1 MRAAISIQ
9 KLTDAA
15 ESSWQMPNRTIT
27 PRSSRFGGTFVTQ
40 SISGSD
46 RIMTAHAY
54 TEMSMPAADSVMLK
68 SAAMSVSRPMGM
80 NSDVLNTKV
89 ESVIPTSGTQNLI
102 DTSTHFLSEG
112 VPKTSIFTKPTQLT
126 PSTEQVCIFFLWR
139 RERRY
144 YRAALF
150 LEAHHLH
157 GGTTGMDGEFLSI
170 LGTMVILFFDISIGY
185 IAKKAHVMDKA
196 IDKGLSKLIL
206 NTALPAMILGS
217 VLTADSLPESTEIL
231 ITMGLSIIS
240 FAIMTALAFLV
251 TKLLGVRDGHRGVF
265 RFMLTFGNVGFIG
278 FPVLSA
284 IFGPSTLIYGSIF
297 NLPFNFLV
305 FTMGV
310 WFIAQDSGR
319 GAKVKMGLKTFLTPA
334 NIACAI
340 AIVLTLLNVHS
351 VPIIGDAAK
360 TLGSFTTPGA
370 LLIIGSSLADLPVSK
385 LIGGPRLW
393 IASLARLIVSPL
405 IVWALFRLVPVDPM
419 LIDIMVVLCA
429 MPVATNGTM
438 LCYQYGGDSRTMAQ
452 GTFVTT
458 VLSIITI
465 PILVMVI
472 G

>member
-1 MRAAISIQ
+1 MGAYQIM
-9 KLTDAA
+9 D
-15 ESSWQMPNRTIT
+15 
-27 PRSSRFGGTFVTQ
+27 
-40 SISGSD
+40 SG
-46 RIMTAHAY
+46 
-54 TEMSMPAADSVMLK
+54 
-68 SAAMSVSRPMGM
+68 
-80 NSDVLNTKV
+80 
-89 ESVIPTSGTQNLI
+89 
-102 DTSTHFLSEG
+102 
-112 VPKTSIFTKPTQLT
+112 
-126 PSTEQVCIFFLWR
+126 
-139 RERRY
+139 
-144 YRAALF
+144 
-150 LEAHHLH
+150 
-157 GGTTGMDGEFLSI
+157 FLSI
-170 LGTMVILFFDISIGY
+170 LSQMVILFFVIAIGY
-185 IAKKAHVMDKA
+185 IAKKAKVMDGA

-217 VLTADSLPESTEIL
+217 VLTADSLPSSTDIL
-231 ITMGLSIIS
+231 ITMGLSVVS
-240 FAIMTALAFLV
+240 FAIITALAFLV
-251 TKLLGVRDGHRGVF
+251 TKLLGVHDGHKGVF

-278 FPVLSA
+278 FPVLTA
-284 IFGPSTLIYGSIF
+284 IFGPSALIYGSIF

-340 AIVLTLLNVHS
+340 AIVLTLMNVHS
-351 VPIIGDAAK
+351 VPIIGDAAE

-370 LLIIGSSLADLPVSK
+370 LLIIGSSLADLPVTK

-393 IASLARLIVSPL
+393 VAAIVRLIASPL
-405 IVWALFRLVPVDPM
+405 IVWALFRLTPADPM

-458 VLSIITI
+458 VLSIVTI
-465 PILVMVI
+465 PILVMIV

>member
-1 MRAAISIQ
+1 
-9 KLTDAA
+9 
-15 ESSWQMPNRTIT
+15 
-27 PRSSRFGGTFVTQ
+27 
-40 SISGSD
+40 
-46 RIMTAHAY
+46 
-54 TEMSMPAADSVMLK
+54 
-68 SAAMSVSRPMGM
+68 M
-80 NSDVLNTKV
+80 NAGLV
-89 ESVIPTSGTQNLI
+89 EIAQ
-102 DTSTHFLSEG
+102 E
-112 VPKTSIFTKPTQLT
+112 
-126 PSTEQVCIFFLWR
+126 
-139 RERRY
+139 
-144 YRAALF
+144 
-150 LEAHHLH
+150 
-157 GGTTGMDGEFLSI
+157 
-170 LGTMVILFFDISIGY
+170 MVILFFIIGIGY
-185 IAKKAHVMDKA
+185 IAKKSKLMTEEFDRS
-196 IDKGLSKLIL
+196 LSKLIV
-206 NTALPAMILGS
+206 NIALPGMILGS
-217 VLTADSLPESTEIL
+217 VLTAENLPGLEDIIL
-231 ITMGLSIIS
+231 TFIVSCASYLIAVIVAYLFTAVTRIS
-240 FAIMTALAFLV
+240 W
-251 TKLLGVRDGHRGVF
+251 RNRGVF
-265 RFMLTFGNVGFIG
+265 KFMLCFGNVGFIG

-284 IFGPSTLIYGSIF
+284 IYGPEALIYATVF

-393 IASLARLIVSPL
+393 IASLARLVVSPL

>member
-1 MRAAISIQ
+1 
-9 KLTDAA
+9 
-15 ESSWQMPNRTIT
+15 
-27 PRSSRFGGTFVTQ
+27 
-40 SISGSD
+40 
-46 RIMTAHAY
+46 
-54 TEMSMPAADSVMLK
+54 
-68 SAAMSVSRPMGM
+68 
-80 NSDVLNTKV
+80 
-89 ESVIPTSGTQNLI
+89 
-102 DTSTHFLSEG
+102 
-112 VPKTSIFTKPTQLT
+112 
-126 PSTEQVCIFFLWR
+126 
-139 RERRY
+139 
-144 YRAALF
+144 
-150 LEAHHLH
+150 
-157 GGTTGMDGEFLSI
+157 MDGEFLSI

-217 VLTADSLPESTEIL
+217 VLTADSLPGSTEIL

-340 AIVLTLLNVHS
+340 AIVLTLLSVHS
-351 VPIIGDAAK
+351 
-360 TLGSFTTPGA
+360 
-370 LLIIGSSLADLPVSK
+370 GSSLADLPVSK

-393 IASLARLIVSPL
+393 IASLARLIISPL

-465 PILVMVI
+465 PILIMVI

>member
-1 MRAAISIQ
+1 
-9 KLTDAA
+9 
-15 ESSWQMPNRTIT
+15 
-27 PRSSRFGGTFVTQ
+27 
-40 SISGSD
+40 
-46 RIMTAHAY
+46 
-54 TEMSMPAADSVMLK
+54 
-68 SAAMSVSRPMGM
+68 
-80 NSDVLNTKV
+80 
-89 ESVIPTSGTQNLI
+89 
-102 DTSTHFLSEG
+102 
-112 VPKTSIFTKPTQLT
+112 
-126 PSTEQVCIFFLWR
+126 
-139 RERRY
+139 
-144 YRAALF
+144 
-150 LEAHHLH
+150 
-157 GGTTGMDGEFLSI
+157 MDGEFLSI

-185 IAKKAHVMDKA
+185 IAMKAHVMDKT

-217 VLTADSLPESTEIL
+217 VLTADSLPGSTEIL
-231 ITMGLSIIS
+231 ITMGLSIVS

-297 NLPFNFLV
+297 NLPFNVLV

-351 VPIIGDAAK
+351 VPIIGDAA
-360 TLGSFTTPGA
+360 FTTPGA

-393 IASLARLIVSPL
+393 IASLARLIISPL

>member
-1 MRAAISIQ
+1 
-9 KLTDAA
+9 
-15 ESSWQMPNRTIT
+15 
-27 PRSSRFGGTFVTQ
+27 
-40 SISGSD
+40 
-46 RIMTAHAY
+46 
-54 TEMSMPAADSVMLK
+54 
-68 SAAMSVSRPMGM
+68 
-80 NSDVLNTKV
+80 
-89 ESVIPTSGTQNLI
+89 
-102 DTSTHFLSEG
+102 
-112 VPKTSIFTKPTQLT
+112 
-126 PSTEQVCIFFLWR
+126 
-139 RERRY
+139 
-144 YRAALF
+144 
-150 LEAHHLH
+150 
-157 GGTTGMDGEFLSI
+157 MDGEFLSI

-370 LLIIGSSLADLPVSK
+370 LLIIGS
-385 LIGGPRLW
+385 PRLW

>member
-1 MRAAISIQ
+1 
-9 KLTDAA
+9 
-15 ESSWQMPNRTIT
+15 
-27 PRSSRFGGTFVTQ
+27 
-40 SISGSD
+40 
-46 RIMTAHAY
+46 
-54 TEMSMPAADSVMLK
+54 
-68 SAAMSVSRPMGM
+68 
-80 NSDVLNTKV
+80 
-89 ESVIPTSGTQNLI
+89 
-102 DTSTHFLSEG
+102 
-112 VPKTSIFTKPTQLT
+112 
-126 PSTEQVCIFFLWR
+126 
-139 RERRY
+139 
-144 YRAALF
+144 
-150 LEAHHLH
+150 
-157 GGTTGMDGEFLSI
+157 
-170 LGTMVILFFDISIGY
+170 
-185 IAKKAHVMDKA
+185 
-196 IDKGLSKLIL
+196 
-206 NTALPAMILGS
+206 
-217 VLTADSLPESTEIL
+217 
-231 ITMGLSIIS
+231 
-240 FAIMTALAFLV
+240 
-251 TKLLGVRDGHRGVF
+251 
-265 RFMLTFGNVGFIG
+265 MLTFGNVGFIG

-393 IASLARLIVSPL
+393 IASLARLIISPL

>member
-1 MRAAISIQ
+1 M
-9 KLTDAA
+9 
-15 ESSWQMPNRTIT
+15 
-27 PRSSRFGGTFVTQ
+27 
-40 SISGSD
+40 
-46 RIMTAHAY
+46 
-54 TEMSMPAADSVMLK
+54 
-68 SAAMSVSRPMGM
+68 
-80 NSDVLNTKV
+80 
-89 ESVIPTSGTQNLI
+89 
-102 DTSTHFLSEG
+102 
-112 VPKTSIFTKPTQLT
+112 
-126 PSTEQVCIFFLWR
+126 
-139 RERRY
+139 
-144 YRAALF
+144 
-150 LEAHHLH
+150 
-157 GGTTGMDGEFLSI
+157 
-170 LGTMVILFFDISIGY
+170 
-185 IAKKAHVMDKA
+185 
-196 IDKGLSKLIL
+196 
-206 NTALPAMILGS
+206 PAMILGS

-351 VPIIGDAAK
+351 VPIIGDAAE

-393 IASLARLIVSPL
+393 IASFARLIISPL

-452 GTFVTT
+452 EPSSPPCCRRHDTDSRHGHRVEDEAREGEAVPPRFRAQGISVLKQSSLRCGTARGTRPAPERLATPELTLPRHGGRGPSECGST
-458 VLSIITI
+458 VPRPRWEGSPHRPAACPRAKTCAGAGTSSRPRCDRGFPARRGKRPRNPEAVRSKRESLTRSTRAR
-465 PILVMVI
+465 
-472 G
+472 

>member
-1 MRAAISIQ
+1 
-9 KLTDAA
+9 
-15 ESSWQMPNRTIT
+15 
-27 PRSSRFGGTFVTQ
+27 
-40 SISGSD
+40 
-46 RIMTAHAY
+46 
-54 TEMSMPAADSVMLK
+54 
-68 SAAMSVSRPMGM
+68 
-80 NSDVLNTKV
+80 
-89 ESVIPTSGTQNLI
+89 
-102 DTSTHFLSEG
+102 
-112 VPKTSIFTKPTQLT
+112 
-126 PSTEQVCIFFLWR
+126 
-139 RERRY
+139 
-144 YRAALF
+144 
-150 LEAHHLH
+150 
-157 GGTTGMDGEFLSI
+157 MDGEFLSI
-170 LGTMVILFFDISIGY
+170 LGTMVILFFDISTGY

-217 VLTADSLPESTEIL
+217 VLTADSLPGSTEIL

-284 IFGPSTLIYGSIF
+284 IFGPSPLIYGSIF

-351 VPIIGDAAK
+351 VPIIGDAAE

-370 LLIIGSSLADLPVSK
+370 PLIIGSSLADLPVSK

-393 IASLARLIVSPL
+393 IASLARLIISPL

>member
-1 MRAAISIQ
+1 
-9 KLTDAA
+9 
-15 ESSWQMPNRTIT
+15 
-27 PRSSRFGGTFVTQ
+27 
-40 SISGSD
+40 
-46 RIMTAHAY
+46 
-54 TEMSMPAADSVMLK
+54 
-68 SAAMSVSRPMGM
+68 
-80 NSDVLNTKV
+80 
-89 ESVIPTSGTQNLI
+89 
-102 DTSTHFLSEG
+102 
-112 VPKTSIFTKPTQLT
+112 
-126 PSTEQVCIFFLWR
+126 
-139 RERRY
+139 
-144 YRAALF
+144 
-150 LEAHHLH
+150 
-157 GGTTGMDGEFLSI
+157 MDGEFLSI

-185 IAKKAHVMDKA
+185 IAKKAHVMDKT

-231 ITMGLSIIS
+231 ITMGLSIVS

-310 WFIAQDSGR
+310 WFIARAGLGR
-319 GAKVKMGLKTFLTPA
+319 GAKVKMGLKPSSPRRTSPARCLLSSSRFKRTACPSSAMPPDAWFLHHA
-334 NIACAI
+334 GSLHHRLIACRP
-340 AIVLTLLNVHS
+340 TGFS
-351 VPIIGDAAK
+351 FFIGAFA
-360 TLGSFTTPGA
+360 
-370 LLIIGSSLADLPVSK
+370 
-385 LIGGPRLW
+385 RLW
-393 IASLARLIVSPL
+393 SLPFARLIISPL
-405 IVWALFRLVPVDPM
+405 IVWAPSASCQSTTM

-458 VLSIITI
+458 VLSVVTRY
-465 PILVMVI
+465 PILSSRSSDKRRSTGRRGQECSEHLAVGRVPRAVPQRSEDCLST

>member
-1 MRAAISIQ
+1 
-9 KLTDAA
+9 
-15 ESSWQMPNRTIT
+15 
-27 PRSSRFGGTFVTQ
+27 
-40 SISGSD
+40 
-46 RIMTAHAY
+46 
-54 TEMSMPAADSVMLK
+54 
-68 SAAMSVSRPMGM
+68 
-80 NSDVLNTKV
+80 
-89 ESVIPTSGTQNLI
+89 
-102 DTSTHFLSEG
+102 
-112 VPKTSIFTKPTQLT
+112 
-126 PSTEQVCIFFLWR
+126 
-139 RERRY
+139 
-144 YRAALF
+144 
-150 LEAHHLH
+150 
-157 GGTTGMDGEFLSI
+157 
-170 LGTMVILFFDISIGY
+170 
-185 IAKKAHVMDKA
+185 
-196 IDKGLSKLIL
+196 
-206 NTALPAMILGS
+206 
-217 VLTADSLPESTEIL
+217 
-231 ITMGLSIIS
+231 MGLSIIS

-284 IFGPSTLIYGSIF
+284 IFEASTLIYGSIF

-370 LLIIGSSLADLPVSK
+370 LLIIGSSLADLPVSNSSAV
-385 LIGGPRLW
+385 RAC

-405 IVWALFRLVPVDPM
+405 IVWALFRLVPVGPM

>member
-1 MRAAISIQ
+1 
-9 KLTDAA
+9 
-15 ESSWQMPNRTIT
+15 
-27 PRSSRFGGTFVTQ
+27 
-40 SISGSD
+40 
-46 RIMTAHAY
+46 
-54 TEMSMPAADSVMLK
+54 
-68 SAAMSVSRPMGM
+68 
-80 NSDVLNTKV
+80 
-89 ESVIPTSGTQNLI
+89 
-102 DTSTHFLSEG
+102 
-112 VPKTSIFTKPTQLT
+112 
-126 PSTEQVCIFFLWR
+126 
-139 RERRY
+139 
-144 YRAALF
+144 
-150 LEAHHLH
+150 
-157 GGTTGMDGEFLSI
+157 MDGEFLSI

-185 IAKKAHVMDKA
+185 IAKKAHVMDKT

-217 VLTADSLPESTEIL
+217 VLTADSLPGSIEIL
-231 ITMGLSIIS
+231 ITMGLSVVS
-240 FAIMTALAFLV
+240 FAIMTGLAFLV

-284 IFGPSTLIYGSIF
+284 IFGPPTLIYGSIF

-351 VPIIGDAAK
+351 VPIIGDAAE

>member
-1 MRAAISIQ
+1 
-9 KLTDAA
+9 
-15 ESSWQMPNRTIT
+15 
-27 PRSSRFGGTFVTQ
+27 
-40 SISGSD
+40 
-46 RIMTAHAY
+46 
-54 TEMSMPAADSVMLK
+54 
-68 SAAMSVSRPMGM
+68 
-80 NSDVLNTKV
+80 
-89 ESVIPTSGTQNLI
+89 
-102 DTSTHFLSEG
+102 
-112 VPKTSIFTKPTQLT
+112 
-126 PSTEQVCIFFLWR
+126 
-139 RERRY
+139 
-144 YRAALF
+144 
-150 LEAHHLH
+150 
-157 GGTTGMDGEFLSI
+157 MDGEFLSI

-217 VLTADSLPESTEIL
+217 VLTADSLPGSTEIL
-231 ITMGLSIIS
+231 ITMGLSIVS

-351 VPIIGDAAK
+351 VPIIGDAAE

-370 LLIIGSSLADLPVSK
+370 RSAISPAMRSRLSTFAARSRPIDSPSRSRICSS
-385 LIGGPRLW
+385 
-393 IASLARLIVSPL
+393 ASQARFNTSAHTAV
-405 IVWALFRLVPVDPM
+405 
-419 LIDIMVVLCA
+419 
-429 MPVATNGTM
+429 T
-438 LCYQYGGDSRTMAQ
+438 DS
-452 GTFVTT
+452 
-458 VLSIITI
+458 
-465 PILVMVI
+465 
-472 G
+472 

>member
-1 MRAAISIQ
+1 
-9 KLTDAA
+9 
-15 ESSWQMPNRTIT
+15 
-27 PRSSRFGGTFVTQ
+27 
-40 SISGSD
+40 
-46 RIMTAHAY
+46 
-54 TEMSMPAADSVMLK
+54 
-68 SAAMSVSRPMGM
+68 
-80 NSDVLNTKV
+80 
-89 ESVIPTSGTQNLI
+89 
-102 DTSTHFLSEG
+102 
-112 VPKTSIFTKPTQLT
+112 
-126 PSTEQVCIFFLWR
+126 
-139 RERRY
+139 
-144 YRAALF
+144 
-150 LEAHHLH
+150 
-157 GGTTGMDGEFLSI
+157 MDGEFLSI

-284 IFGPSTLIYGSIF
+284 IFGPPTLIYGSIF

-351 VPIIGDAAK
+351 VPIIGDAAE

-393 IASLARLIVSPL
+393 IASLARLIISPL

>member
-1 MRAAISIQ
+1 
-9 KLTDAA
+9 
-15 ESSWQMPNRTIT
+15 
-27 PRSSRFGGTFVTQ
+27 
-40 SISGSD
+40 
-46 RIMTAHAY
+46 
-54 TEMSMPAADSVMLK
+54 
-68 SAAMSVSRPMGM
+68 
-80 NSDVLNTKV
+80 
-89 ESVIPTSGTQNLI
+89 
-102 DTSTHFLSEG
+102 
-112 VPKTSIFTKPTQLT
+112 
-126 PSTEQVCIFFLWR
+126 
-139 RERRY
+139 
-144 YRAALF
+144 
-150 LEAHHLH
+150 
-157 GGTTGMDGEFLSI
+157 MDGEFLSI

-284 IFGPSTLIYGSIF
+284 IFGPLTLIYGSIF

-351 VPIIGDAAK
+351 VPIIGDAAE

>member
-1 MRAAISIQ
+1 
-9 KLTDAA
+9 
-15 ESSWQMPNRTIT
+15 
-27 PRSSRFGGTFVTQ
+27 
-40 SISGSD
+40 
-46 RIMTAHAY
+46 
-54 TEMSMPAADSVMLK
+54 
-68 SAAMSVSRPMGM
+68 
-80 NSDVLNTKV
+80 
-89 ESVIPTSGTQNLI
+89 
-102 DTSTHFLSEG
+102 
-112 VPKTSIFTKPTQLT
+112 
-126 PSTEQVCIFFLWR
+126 
-139 RERRY
+139 
-144 YRAALF
+144 
-150 LEAHHLH
+150 
-157 GGTTGMDGEFLSI
+157 MDGEFLSI

-217 VLTADSLPESTEIL
+217 VLTADSLPGSTEIL
-231 ITMGLSIIS
+231 ITMGLSIVS

-351 VPIIGDAAK
+351 VPIIGDAAE

-370 LLIIGSSLADLPVSK
+370 LLIIGSSLAGRPDAHRHHGGAVRDAGSHERHDAVLP
-385 LIGGPRLW
+385 IRRRL
-393 IASLARLIVSPL
+393 AHHGAGNLRHHRA
-405 IVWALFRLVPVDPM
+405 VDHH
-419 LIDIMVVLCA
+419 D
-429 MPVATNGTM
+429 T
-438 LCYQYGGDSRTMAQ
+438 DSRHGHRIEDEARE
-452 GTFVTT
+452 GEAARDIRARGIRVWEGE
-458 VLSIITI
+458 VVPPPLSGANG
-465 PILVMVI
+465 PPLVVRD
-472 G
+472 GRALGSS

>member
-1 MRAAISIQ
+1 
-9 KLTDAA
+9 
-15 ESSWQMPNRTIT
+15 
-27 PRSSRFGGTFVTQ
+27 
-40 SISGSD
+40 
-46 RIMTAHAY
+46 
-54 TEMSMPAADSVMLK
+54 
-68 SAAMSVSRPMGM
+68 
-80 NSDVLNTKV
+80 
-89 ESVIPTSGTQNLI
+89 
-102 DTSTHFLSEG
+102 
-112 VPKTSIFTKPTQLT
+112 
-126 PSTEQVCIFFLWR
+126 
-139 RERRY
+139 
-144 YRAALF
+144 
-150 LEAHHLH
+150 
-157 GGTTGMDGEFLSI
+157 MDGEFLSI

-185 IAKKAHVMDKA
+185 IAKKAHVMDKT

-217 VLTADSLPESTEIL
+217 VLTADSLPSSIEIL
-231 ITMGLSIIS
+231 ITMGLSVLS
-240 FAIMTALAFLV
+240 FAIMTGLAFLV
-251 TKLLGVRDGHRGVF
+251 TKLLGIRDGHKGVF

-284 IFGPSTLIYGSIF
+284 TFGPSTLIYGSIF

-351 VPIIGDAAK
+351 VPIIGDAAE

-393 IASLARLIVSPL
+393 IASLARLIISPL

>member
-1 MRAAISIQ
+1 
-9 KLTDAA
+9 
-15 ESSWQMPNRTIT
+15 
-27 PRSSRFGGTFVTQ
+27 
-40 SISGSD
+40 
-46 RIMTAHAY
+46 
-54 TEMSMPAADSVMLK
+54 
-68 SAAMSVSRPMGM
+68 
-80 NSDVLNTKV
+80 
-89 ESVIPTSGTQNLI
+89 
-102 DTSTHFLSEG
+102 
-112 VPKTSIFTKPTQLT
+112 
-126 PSTEQVCIFFLWR
+126 
-139 RERRY
+139 
-144 YRAALF
+144 
-150 LEAHHLH
+150 
-157 GGTTGMDGEFLSI
+157 MDGEFLSI

-185 IAKKAHVMDKA
+185 IAKKAHVMDKT

-231 ITMGLSIIS
+231 ITMGLSIVS

-284 IFGPSTLIYGSIF
+284 IFGPLTLIYGSIF

-351 VPIIGDAAK
+351 VPIIGDAAE

-393 IASLARLIVSPL
+393 IASFARLIVSPL